1 MDDGQQVKRGGL
13 TLCTDSYSTNE
24 VNILREALKK
34 NFNLETTIH
43 TKKGKGEA
51 VYERIYLKKEEFE
64 ALKPEIVPHMHDSML
79 YKINE
84 QITIKQDSS
93 DIESDSS
100 EMMDIFDIGGS

>member
-1 MDDGQQVKRGGL
+1 
-13 TLCTDSYSTNE
+13 
-24 VNILREALKK
+24 
-34 NFNLETTIH
+34 LETTIH
-43 TKKGKGEA
+43 TKKGKDEA

-84 QITIKQDSS
+84 QIIIKQDSS

-100 EMMDIFDIGGS
+100 EIKDIFDIGGS

>member
-1 MDDGQQVKRGGL
+1 MKPFIPAG
-13 TLCTDSYSTNE
+13 
-24 VNILREALKK
+24 
-34 NFNLETTIH
+34 
-43 TKKGKGEA
+43 
-51 VYERIYLKKEEFE
+51 ERIYLKKEEFE

-84 QITIKQDSS
+84 QIIIKQDSS